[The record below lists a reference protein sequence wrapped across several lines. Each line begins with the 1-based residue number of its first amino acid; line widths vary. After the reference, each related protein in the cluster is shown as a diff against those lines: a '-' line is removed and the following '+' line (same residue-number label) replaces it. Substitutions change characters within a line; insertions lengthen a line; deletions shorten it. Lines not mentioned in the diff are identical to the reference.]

1 MNYSDLCLNVQ
12 DTIENTVS
20 AELLALW
27 AQQVEQK
34 VYNLV
39 QLPVLQKTFTGTLSI
54 GNPQLAL
61 PPDFLFLSHLAVVE
75 DDGTYTFLTVKET
88 NYIRQVYP
96 KVATT
101 GLPKVYAHFDATTL
115 LLGPTPGAAY
125 GVEIQYDHYPESIVT
140 AGTTWLGDHMDSV
153 LLNGMLVEAARYLK
167 SDKDVVDLY
176 NKMFEESLA
185 NLVSLGGKLR
195 KDDYRT
201 PVR

>member
-1 MNYSDLCLNVQ
+1 MNYTALCANVQ

-20 AELLALW
+20 SDLLALW

-39 QLPVLQKTFTGTLSI
+39 QLPVLQKTFTGALSI

-61 PPDFLFLSHLAVVE
+61 PTDFLFLSHLAVI
-75 DDGTYTFLTVKET
+75 DADGTYNFLIGKET

-96 KVATT
+96 KVASV
-101 GLPKVYAHFDATTL
+101 GQPRVYAHFDAETL
-115 LLGPTPGAAY
+115 LLGPTPDDAY
-125 GVEIQYDHYPESIVT
+125 GVELQYDHYPESIVT
-140 AGTTWLGDHMDSV
+140 AGDTWLSNHMDAV
-153 LLNGMLVEAARYLK
+153 LLNGMLVEAARFLK

-185 NLVSLGGKLR
+185 SLVSLGGKLR